1 MKNYRNQMAA
11 MLIGANRVGKSTIQ
25 RKLIAD
31 YMKAN
36 PKNALIVFDPQRR
49 FTEFRPT
56 KTIMP
61 HEDWLGYLEGVRD
74 ALVVLDDYRAL
85 HTSFRADPRL
95 NSLMINRC
103 AANVD
108 YIFACH
114 NPQQVLNNLSFYL
127 NRYYI
132 MWTNTTEGQFEN
144 KIPNYLIVQKASSM
158 MNRYAQTYGSKTN
171 YQKLY
176 PNFPYIMIDFDNE
189 KNVFVNFDREK
200 LKKIIK

>member
-1 MKNYRNQMAA
+1 

-25 RKLIAD
+25 RKLIQD
-31 YMKAN
+31 YMAIN
-36 PKNALIVFDPQRR
+36 PNNKLVVFDPQRK
-49 FTEFRPT
+49 FVDLKPT
-56 KTIMP
+56 KSLLP
-61 HEDWLGYLEGVRD
+61 HEDWLTYLESVSD

-85 HTSFRADPRL
+85 HTNSRADTRL

-103 AANVD
+103 AKNVD

-114 NPQQVLNNLSFYL
+114 NPQQVLNTLSYYL

-132 MWTNTTEGQFEN
+132 MWTNTTEGQFEH
-144 KIPNYLIVQKASSM
+144 KIPNYLVVQKASNM
-158 MNRYAQTYGSKTN
+158 MNKYAQTFGSKSN

-176 PNFPYIMIDFDNE
+176 PKFPYIMIDFDNE
-189 KNVFVNFDREK
+189 KNVFINFNRDR